1 LVARHADFAS
11 WSSAVWRRDLVK
23 RVEFAR
29 VGVAEAGVRVG
40 RVGGFFDAEVEEV
53 VEVGVLALGGR
64 NRSVIEEFGGEGAM
78 ALVGQAGR

>member
-1 LVARHADFAS
+1 MVE
-11 WSSAVWRRDLVK
+11 

-53 VEVGVLALGGR
+53 VEVGVLALGGVWV
-64 NRSVIEEFGGEGAM
+64 RSVIE
-78 ALVGQAGR
+78 